1 MEKSNSYNQILQQAS
16 FKYKMNTIFLCR
28 AWGVESGHFTPTFF
42 FSCLLAVLKKLE
54 REKLIFG
61 LQMPCQDSPELV
73 WAQVEPE
80 SSQKVPIS
88 VL

>member
-1 MEKSNSYNQILQQAS
+1 MKGLG
-16 FKYKMNTIFLCR
+16 CGVR
-28 AWGVESGHFTPTFF
+28 AFHANFF

-54 REKLIFG
+54 REKLSFG
-61 LQMPCQDSPELV
+61 LEMLCQDSPELV
-73 WAQVEPE
+73 WAQVVPE

>member
-1 MEKSNSYNQILQQAS
+1 MGKSNSYNQILQQAS
-16 FKYKMNTIFLCR
+16 FKYKMSTIFLCR

-42 FSCLLAVLKKLE
+42 SCLLAVLKKLE
-54 REKLIFG
+54 REKLSFG
-61 LQMPCQDSPELV
+61 LQMLCQDSPELV